1 MAFVSGSTAFGIFD
15 ADPVFRG
22 DADRLVRYVSVKL
35 GGGQVAPLPGIAAE
49 DELHVQVELSATD
62 VYTCFEE
69 AAVEYGAI
77 VNAYQAKSSL
87 AAFLG
92 SATGSLTGGQN
103 RFPKQSLEWARRQAQ
118 AFGEEAY
125 VGGDRPLL
133 SASIDLHPGQQEYN
147 LNELLNPTG
156 SDGLPA
162 RIILRKV
169 FHFSPFAS
177 FRFFGTTA
185 AVNYLNGQ
193 FNFQSF
199 TPESVFY
206 MLPVWEDVLR
216 GMQFELSNKVRR
228 SNYSYEVHG
237 PENQLRIMPVPIQSN
252 RLFMTYNLLDAS
264 TFPLDPTDNFSFG
277 VSNVS
282 DIPFG
287 NIEYAKINSIGRQ
300 WIWKMTLALSKEVLG
315 LIRRKMLSIPIPGGD
330 LQLDGADLVNDARAE
345 MEALRNELRDLLDSM
360 TYEKLAAKEA
370 EQAESLLRVLSGV
383 PLLIYTGILLLIPT
397 VHTLLG
403 WDLNTLRVGA

>member
-1 MAFVSGSTAFGIFD
+1 VPFVSGSTAFGVFD
-15 ADPVFRG
+15 SDATFRA
-22 DADRLVRYVSVKL
+22 DADRLVKYVSVKL
-35 GGGQVAPLPGIAAE
+35 GGGIVAPLPGEAGE
-49 DELHVQVELSATD
+49 DEQHVQVELSATD

-77 VNAYQAKSSL
+77 VNAYQAKSSM
-87 AAFLG
+87 ASFLG
-92 SATGSLTGGQN
+92 SVTGTLSGGQN
-103 RFPKQSLEWARRQAQ
+103 RYPRNSLEWARRQAEP
-118 AFGEEAY
+118 FGEEAY
-125 VGGDRPLL
+125 VGGDRPLY
-133 SASIDLHPGQQEYN
+133 SGSILLKAGQQSYD
-147 LNELLNPTG
+147 LQALVAPTG

-162 RIILRKV
+162 RMLLRQV

-185 AVNYLNGQ
+185 AINYLNGQ

-228 SNYSYEVHG
+228 SNYSYELHG
-237 PENQLRIMPVPIQSN
+237 SNNLLRIMPVPTQDN
-252 RLFMTYNLLDAS
+252 NLFFTYNLIDAS
-264 TFPLDPTDNFSFG
+264 TFPLDPADSMSFG

-287 NIEYAKINSIGRQ
+287 NIEYSKINSIGRQ
-300 WIWKMTLALSKEVLG
+300 WIWKMTLALSKEVMG
-315 LIRRKMLSIPIPGGD
+315 LIRRKMLGVPVAGGET
-330 LQLDGADLVNDARAE
+330 LQLDGGELVNDARAE
-345 MEALRNELRDLLDSM
+345 MDSLRNELRELLESM

-383 PLLIYTGILLLIPT
+383 PLKIYTG
-397 VHTLLG
+397 
-403 WDLNTLRVGA
+403 

>member
-1 MAFVSGSTAFGIFD
+1 MAFVSGSTAFGVFD
-15 ADPVFRG
+15 SDPAFRA

-35 GGGQVAPLPGIAAE
+35 GGGFVRPLPGESGE
-49 DELHVQVELSATD
+49 DDMHVQVELSATD

-92 SATGSLTGGQN
+92 SLTGTLTGGQN
-103 RFPKQSLEWARRQAQ
+103 RYPKQSLEWARRQAQ
-118 AFGEEAY
+118 PFGEEAY
-125 VGGDRPLL
+125 VGGDRPLF
-133 SASIDLHPGQQEYN
+133 SASIDLKAGQQNYD
-147 LNELLNPTG
+147 LQALLSPTG
-156 SDGLPA
+156 TDGLPA
-162 RIILRKV
+162 RMAIRQV

-185 AVNYLNGQ
+185 AINYLNGQ

-228 SNYSYEVHG
+228 SNYSYELHG
-237 PENQLRIMPVPIQSN
+237 ANNLLKIMPVPTQDN
-252 RLFMTYNLLDAS
+252 RLFITYNLLDAS
-264 TFPLDPTDNFSFG
+264 TFPLDPTDSFSFG

-287 NIEYAKINSIGRQ
+287 NIEYGKLNSIARQ

-315 LIRRKMLSIPIPGGD
+315 LIRRKMTTVPIPGGD
-330 LQLDGADLVNDARAE
+330 SLQLDGADLVGDARGE
-345 MEALRNELRDLLDSM
+345 MDALRGELRDLLESM

-370 EQAESLLRVLSGV
+370 EQAESLLRVLSGI
-383 PLLIYTGILLLIPT
+383 PMKIYTG
-397 VHTLLG
+397 
-403 WDLNTLRVGA
+403 

>member
-1 MAFVSGSTAFGIFD
+1 MAFVSGSTAFGVFD
-15 ADPVFRG
+15 SDPVFRA
-22 DADRLVRYVSVKL
+22 DADRLVKYVSVKL
-35 GGGQVAPLPGIAAE
+35 GGGLVVPLPGLAGE

-69 AAVEYGAI
+69 ATVEYGAI

-92 SATGSLTGGQN
+92 SATGTLTGGQN
-103 RFPKQSLEWARRQAQ
+103 RFPKQSLEWARRQSE

-133 SASIDLHPGQQEYN
+133 SASIDLTPGVQEYN
-147 LNELLNPTG
+147 LSHLLNPTG

-177 FRFFGTTA
+177 ARFFGTTA
-185 AVNYLNGQ
+185 AINYLNGQ

-206 MLPVWEDVLR
+206 MMPVWEDVLR

-228 SNYSYEVHG
+228 SNFSYEVHG
-237 PENQLRIMPVPIQSN
+237 PENQLRIMPVPTQAN
-252 RLFMTYNLLDAS
+252 RLFITYNLLDAS
-264 TFPLDPTDNFSFG
+264 TFPLDPNDGTSFG
-277 VSNVS
+277 VSNIS

-287 NIEYAKINSIGRQ
+287 NIEYSKLNSIGRQ
-300 WIWKMTLALSKEVLG
+300 WIWKMTLALSKEVMG
-315 LIRRKMLSIPIPGGD
+315 LIRRKILSVPIPGGD
-330 LQLDGADLVNDARAE
+330 MQLDGADLVNDARAE
-345 MEALRNELRDLLDSM
+345 MEQLRGELRELLESM
-360 TYEKLAAKEA
+360 TYEKLAMKEA
-370 EQAESLLRVLSGV
+370 EQAEALLRVLSGV
-383 PLLIYTGILLLIPT
+383 PLLIYTG
-397 VHTLLG
+397 
-403 WDLNTLRVGA
+403 

>member
-1 MAFVSGSTAFGIFD
+1 MAFTTGSTAFGIFD
-15 ADPVFRG
+15 SDPAFQA
-22 DADRLVRYVSVKL
+22 DADRLVKYVSVKL
-35 GGGQVAPLPGIAAE
+35 GGGLPALPGPDGE
-49 DELHVQVELSATD
+49 DQTHVQVELSSSD

-77 VNAYQAKSSL
+77 VNAFQAKSSL

-92 SATGSLTGGQN
+92 SNTGTLDGGQN
-103 RFPKQSLEWARRQAQ
+103 RYARNSLEWARRQAQ

-125 VGGDRPLL
+125 VGGDRPLY
-133 SASIDLHPGQQEYN
+133 SGSIQLQAGVQDYDMQALVG
-147 LNELLNPTG
+147 PTG

-162 RIILRKV
+162 KMIIRQL

-185 AVNYLNGQ
+185 AINYLNGQ

-216 GMQFELSNKVRR
+216 GMQFETSNRVRR
-228 SNYSYEVHG
+228 SHYSYELHG
-237 PENQLRIMPVPIQSN
+237 SNNLLRIYPVPSQDN
-252 RLFMTYNLLDAS
+252 TLYFTYNLMDMS
-264 TFPLDPTDNFSFG
+264 TTPLDPNDHLSYG

-287 NIEYAKINSIGRQ
+287 NIQYSKINSIGRQ
-300 WIWKMTLALSKEVLG
+300 WIWKMTLALAKEVLG
-315 LIRRKMLSIPIPGGD
+315 LVRRKMLSVPIPGGD
-330 LQLDGADLVNDARAE
+330 LQLDGADMVNDARTE
-345 MEALRNELRDLLDSM
+345 MDALRNELRDLLDQMS
-360 TYEKLAAKEA
+360 YDRLAAKEA
-370 EQAESLLRVLSGV
+370 EQAESLMRVLSGV
-383 PLLIYTGILLLIPT
+383 PLKIY
-397 VHTLLG
+397 
-403 WDLNTLRVGA
+403 VG

>member
-1 MAFVSGSTAFGIFD
+1 MSFVSGSTAFGVFD
-15 ADPVFRG
+15 ADPVFQA

-35 GGGQVAPLPGIAAE
+35 GGGAVRPLPGESGE
-49 DELHVQVELSATD
+49 DDQHVQVELSATD

-87 AAFLG
+87 SAFLG
-92 SATGSLTGGQN
+92 SVTGTLTGGQN
-103 RFPKQSLEWARRQAQ
+103 RYPRQSLEWARRQAQ
-118 AFGEEAY
+118 PFGEEAY
-125 VGGDRPLL
+125 VGGDRALM
-133 SASIDLHPGQQEYN
+133 SASIDLKAGVQNYDLQQ
-147 LNELLNPTG
+147 LLAPTG

-162 RIILRKV
+162 RLVIRQV

-185 AVNYLNGQ
+185 AINYLNGQ

-216 GMQFELSNKVRR
+216 GAQFELSNKVRR
-228 SNYSYEVHG
+228 SNYSYELHG
-237 PENQLRIMPVPIQSN
+237 ANNMLRIMPFPTQDN
-252 RLFMTYNLLDAS
+252 RLFITYNLLDAS
-264 TFPLDPTDNFSFG
+264 TFPLDPTDSMSFG
-277 VSNVS
+277 VSNLS

-287 NIEYAKINSIGRQ
+287 NIEYSKLNSIARQ

-315 LIRRKMLSIPIPGGD
+315 LIRRKMLAIPLAGGEA
-330 LQLDGADLVNDARAE
+330 LQLDGSELVTDARGE
-345 MEALRNELRDLLDSM
+345 MEALRGELRDLLESM

-383 PLLIYTGILLLIPT
+383 PMKIYIG
-397 VHTLLG
+397 
-403 WDLNTLRVGA
+403 

>member
-1 MAFVSGSTAFGIFD
+1 MPFVTGSTAFGIFD
-15 ADPVFRG
+15 SDPSFRA

-35 GGGQVAPLPGIAAE
+35 GGGISVPLPGLEGE
-49 DELHVQVELSATD
+49 DETHVQVELSATD

-69 AAVEYGAI
+69 AAVEYGATI
-77 VNAYQAKSSL
+77 NAYQAKSSL

-92 SATGSLTGGQN
+92 SSTGSLTGGQN
-103 RFPKQSLEWARRQAQ
+103 RYPKYSLEWARRQAQ

-125 VGGDRPLL
+125 VGGDRPLM
-133 SASIDLHPGQQEYN
+133 SASIELKAGQQVYN
-147 LNELLNPTG
+147 LAQLVDPTG

-162 RIILRKV
+162 RMILRQV

-177 FRFFGTTA
+177 FRFFGTTTA
-185 AVNYLNGQ
+185 INYLNGQ

-206 MLPVWEDVLR
+206 LLPVWEDVLR
-216 GMQFELSNKVRR
+216 GMQFDLSNKVRR

-237 PENQLRIMPVPIQSN
+237 PDNELWIMPVPTEDN
-252 RLFMTYNLLDAS
+252 TLFLTYNLFDAS
-264 TFPLDPTDNFSFG
+264 SFPLDPNDSLSFG

-287 NIEYAKINSIGRQ
+287 NIEYGKINSIGKQ
-300 WIWKMTLALSKEVLG
+300 WIWKMTLALSKEVMG
-315 LIRRKMLSIPIPGGD
+315 LIRRKMLGVPIPGGGD

-345 MEALRNELRDLLDSM
+345 MEVLRGDLRDLLESM

-383 PLLIYTGILLLIPT
+383 PLLIYTG
-397 VHTLLG
+397 
-403 WDLNTLRVGA
+403 